1 MDLTARLSALHTLIS
16 REIVPGEARRA
27 GFRTTATSALRA
39 SGWARGAGSCF
50 LICCLTIST
59 SLALSTTFRRTDLTA
74 RLSTRLVAP
83 AVEKEVST
91 CTLSTSAITH
101 CRAELGPHGISSAV
115 AVQRG
120 LAGIAAPRAVL
131 RAPDDSPTGL
141 TATRVSPALVH
152 AGSIAWVSLIG
163 VLEGLPR
170 GAAQAL
176 VGPRCG
182 ARGALGAARLAD
194 VVIGIVA
201 PELVALID
209 ALAGGGEVVIRDA
222 RCANLA
228 GCLRVIT
235 CLAVGVLQV
244 C

>member
-1 MDLTARLSALHTLIS
+1 MAL
-16 REIVPGEARRA
+16 
-27 GFRTTATSALRA
+27 
-39 SGWARGAGSCF
+39 
-50 LICCLTIST
+50 IST
-59 SLALSTTFRRTDLTA
+59 SCTSLADAVDRDL
-74 RLSTRLVAP
+74 R
-83 AVEKEVST
+83 
-91 CTLSTSAITH
+91 C
-101 CRAELGPHGISSAV
+101 C
-115 AVQRG
+115 
-120 LAGIAAPRAVL
+120 AAPRAVPG
-131 RAPDDSPTGL
+131 APDDGPTGL
-141 TATRVSPALVH
+141 TATRVSPALIH

-235 CLAVGVLQV
+235 CLAVGGATGLLSACVSVQYVVRNALLAGSFTIT
-244 C
+244 